1 MADIHRPAPTRPP
14 ARPGAERL
22 SGRKAWRARRGLL
35 GVACACIGLAV
46 TGCVTEGPPAKLP
59 PATAIPSQPDGLKVN
74 RVVITVAQVLEDRD
88 RNGYYD
94 TIPVTVYLFDTPRYA
109 YSIQAPGVFEFLVTD
124 PESGKLLAKWSI
136 PWETASKLQTL
147 VWTGTCFPFQ
157 LDLREVGTDHLD
169 ASEALV
175 ACTFTPTGGPAVE
188 CGSRLTVHVGL
199 TR

>member
-1 MADIHRPAPTRPP
+1 MML
-14 ARPGAERL
+14 GAF
-22 SGRKAWRARRGLL
+22 S
-35 GVACACIGLAV
+35 VAAL
-46 TGCVTEGPPAKLP
+46 GCVTEGPPAKLP
-59 PATAIPSQPDGLKVN
+59 PATSIPAQPPGLNVN

-94 TIPVTVYLFDTPRYA
+94 TIPVTVYLFDSPRYA
-109 YSIQAPGVFEFLVTD
+109 YSIQVPGTFEFAVTD
-124 PESGKLLAKWSI
+124 AENGKPLAKWTI
-136 PWETASKLQTL
+136 PWETASKTQAL

-175 ACTFTPTGGPAVE
+175 ACTFTPTGGKAVE